1 MTATEYN
8 ARAELGVLT
17 DARLLSDPDW
27 ADATLS
33 ALAPYS
39 PALARSPHGRIEVVL
54 TLPAQDL
61 TQATRTALAVLA
73 DVRTPA
79 GAPMAAFA
87 VEVLPTAEFDLRAHL
102 VEVPS
107 LLSVPQAATELG
119 ISRQAVLKRID
130 AGSLAATRVGS
141 VWAVPAA
148 AIPPPAETD
157 EVPEDSATPTPTAT
171 ATSV

>member
-8 ARAELGVLT
+8 ARAELGVLA

-39 PALARSPHGRIEVVL
+39 PALARSPHGRMEVVL

-79 GAPMAAFA
+79 GAPMTVYA
-87 VEVLPTAEFDLRAHL
+87 VEVLPTVEFDRRAHL
-102 VEVPS
+102 VEVPP
-107 LLSVPQAATELG
+107 LLSIPQAAAELG
-119 ISRQAVLKRID
+119 ISRQAVLKRIE
-130 AGSLAATRVGS
+130 AGSLTATRVGTA
-141 VWAVPAA
+141 WAVPAA

-157 EVPEDSATPTPTAT
+157 DIPEGSASTA
-171 ATSV
+171 ATTSG